1 MYKGCFVETM
11 KHMAKIRFFFG
22 VESGM
27 VFAQELV
34 ASGIRTMHRGGCGI
48 SNIFIHTD
56 HANVHMGVGHLGV
69 LDVFV
74 GITYCYHH
82 MSNMS
87 HHITGIVQDLTQCGG
102 DAIEQQGL

>member
-1 MYKGCFVETM
+1 
-11 KHMAKIRFFFG
+11 
-22 VESGM
+22 M